1 MGLKAGTDGYAEV
14 QAFGAM
20 GASGPM
26 DYGQACKMSW
36 DIDSGAST
44 DLNQQEYM
52 AGCMYGLNHQSAQ
65 WTQGRSAP
73 R

>member
-1 MGLKAGTDGYAEV
+1 VDTSSDSYQMGLKAGTDGYPEV
-14 QAFGAM
+14 QGFGAM

-26 DYGQACKMSW
+26 DY
-36 DIDSGAST
+36 
-44 DLNQQEYM
+44 QQDYM
-52 AGCMYGLNHQSAQ
+52 AGCMHGLNHQSAQ

>member
-1 MGLKAGTDGYAEV
+1 MGLKAGTDGSAEV

-20 GASGPM
+20 ERLGPM
-26 DYGQACKMSW
+26 DY
-36 DIDSGAST
+36 
-44 DLNQQEYM
+44 QQDYL